1 MRLLDKR
8 IRPLNKFSG
17 SPGALAIITVG
28 FINRV
33 AAILNAL
40 IGVRGTGG
48 IRVIWSDGGL
58 VIDGSDISGL
68 PSTVSGRQWLIV
80 CRLDPD
86 GQIRRYA
93 TAVAC
98 SKLYP
103 VTVLESGRYSVTTAG
118 GPEEITPYSDTPLPT

>member
-1 MRLLDKR
+1 M
-8 IRPLNKFSG
+8 
-17 SPGALAIITVG
+17 ITVG

-33 AAILNAL
+33 ASILNAV

-58 VIDGSDISGL
+58 VIDGSDISGI
-68 PSTVSGRQWLIV
+68 PSTESGRHWLIV
-80 CRLDPD
+80 CRTDSD
-86 GQIRRYA
+86 GQMRRYA

-103 VTVLESGRYSVTTAG
+103 VTALGNGRYTVTTAG
-118 GPEEITPYSDTPLPT
+118 GPEEIEPYSDTQLPS